1 MGSTLRYLFILL
13 LVGSLNSEI
22 FSQTRYLTKTV
33 DIIVPTVLNL
43 EVTSGANQI
52 VDFNQTSKIDNGI
65 ELLGATTLTYKSN
78 KAWFITIKAGSSDF
92 TGGLAG
98 SPMPASVIKYRVNGS
113 GNSYVPLSAIEQSLV
128 ATTGSKYPR
137 GIGTTTID
145 FNINPGY
152 IYPPADTYSLQIIYT
167 ISNL

>member
-1 MGSTLRYLFILL
+1 MESTLKYLFILL
-13 LVGSLNSEI
+13 LVGALNTNT

-43 EVTSGANQI
+43 EVSSGANQI
-52 VDFNQTSKIDNGI
+52 IDFNQTSKIDNGI
-65 ELLGATTLTYKSN
+65 ELLGATMLTYQSN

-92 TGGLAG
+92 TGGLSG
-98 SPMPASVIKYRVNGS
+98 SPMPASVIKYRINGS
-113 GNSYVPLSAIEQSLV
+113 GSSYIPLSAIEQSLI
-128 ATTGSKYPR
+128 ATSGSKSSR
-137 GIGTTTID
+137 GTGTTTVD

-152 IYPPADTYSLQIIYT
+152 IYPPADNYSLQVIYT

>member
-1 MGSTLRYLFILL
+1 MENTLKFFFSILFL
-13 LVGSLNSEI
+13 GFFNANI

-33 DIIVPTVLNL
+33 DIIVPTVLDL
-43 EVTSGANQI
+43 EVTSGSNQL

-65 ELLGATTLTYKSN
+65 ELLSATTLTYTSN
-78 KAWFITIKAGSSDF
+78 KAWFITIKAGNSDF

-98 SPMPASVIKYRVNGS
+98 SPMPASVIKYRLNGT
-113 GNSYVPLSAIEQSLV
+113 GNPYTPLSAIEQSLV
-128 ATTGSKYPR
+128 ATSGSKYPR
-137 GIGTTTID
+137 GTGTTIID

-152 IYPPADTYSLQIIYT
+152 IYPPADNYSLQIIYT